1 MRLKIQRK
9 TVAALALGWVLI
21 WSAGCASTSPV
32 PAPPA
37 KPPAPVQAMV
47 DVQKLL
53 ENHPS
58 RVKLRQLEQSLATAE
73 AKAADNTAA
82 METARQEYETAMK
95 VRQDGD
101 KAALEKKQTELGDTL
116 NEERRLYLETLEAE
130 YRPLLFNIDLK
141 MMTVQVSPAEKKT
154 LQQEKDRLETERRQK
169 LAAKEEALA
178 ARFQSGMDSFAAELS
193 RKSETYANQ
202 WMEDRMKRLQ
212 QEAATS
218 PEREKLRQEIM
229 ELSSRM
235 MQDISTAVAKVAV
248 QEKLE
253 IVWLRQVMRQPL
265 KDITDNVARELANAK

>member
-37 KPPAPVQAMV
+37 KPPAPTQAMV

-58 RVKLRQLEQSLATAE
+58 RVKLRQLEQALATAQ

-95 VRQDGD
+95 LRQNED

-178 ARFQSGMDSFAAELS
+178 ARFQSGMDSFVAELS
-193 RKSETYANQ
+193 QKSETYANQ
-202 WMEDRMKRLQ
+202 WMNDRMKRLQ

-235 MQDISTAVAKVAV
+235 MQDISTAVAKVAL
-248 QEKLE
+248 QEKFE

-265 KDITDNVARELANAK
+265 KDITDSVAREIANAK